1 MNHFDAMGSNLLR
14 SGALVMLLPVFWPFF
29 DLFHQKF
36 FARLGRT
43 TVLSPGPIDDAR
55 QSS

>member
-1 MNHFDAMGSNLLR
+1 
-14 SGALVMLLPVFWPFF
+14 MLLPVFWPFF

-43 TVLSPGPIDDAR
+43 TVLSPGPSTTRAKVHE
-55 QSS
+55 SWK